1 MLQVICLMTSISTD
15 IIPQDVNSAIIMF
28 HEYMGWTY

>member
-1 MLQVICLMTSISTD
+1 MLQVICHMKSISTD
-15 IIPQDVNSAIIMF
+15 IIPQDVNSVIIMF